1 MSSPRYFL
9 VRLVYV
15 TSTRELNSLFLA
27 PRTFG
32 LKKTANFFFLINK
45 TTNFLKFTF
54 CPEALSYIC
63 KYCLI
68 QVHSSGH
75 ALKKR

>member
-9 VRLVYV
+9 VRLVFV

-27 PRTFG
+27 SRTFG
-32 LKKTANFFFLINK
+32 LKK

-54 CPEALSYIC
+54 CPEALSCIC

-68 QVHSSGH
+68 QVHSSRL